1 MPVSRKMY
9 KLLVADNSFL
19 VREGLK
25 SLLQSM
31 PSFEV
36 IEVTENKQLAIQIK
50 KHKPEV
56 LVIDP
61 LAFDI
66 SQAEMASLKKEFS
79 GLNILAITNLLP
91 KKDISSYLGSGVTGY
106 LLKDCDKEEIYQ
118 AIESTRKGERF
129 LCGKIADVLLSEA
142 EIKIT
147 PVYTKKLS
155 CEGFVVSER
164 EIEIIQLIA
173 IGLSNKQIADKLC
186 LSLHTVNTHRKN
198 ILQKLKVNNTAGVV
212 MFAVKNNLLSEELL
226 AN

>member
-1 MPVSRKMY
+1 MY

-31 PSFEV
+31 PAFELL
-36 IEVTENKQLAIQIK
+36 EVTDNNLLSACMRANR
-50 KHKPEV
+50 PEV

-61 LAFDI
+61 VSFDI
-66 SQAEMASLKKEFS
+66 SLDQMASLKAEFP
-79 GLNILAITNLLP
+79 GVHILAITNLLP
-91 KKDISSYLGSGVTGY
+91 KKDISNYLDKGVTGY
-106 LLKDCDKEEIYQ
+106 LLKDCDREEIRE
-118 AIESTRKGERF
+118 AIECTRKGERF
-129 LCGKIADVLLSEA
+129 LCGKIADALLAEA
-142 EIKIT
+142 EVQIT
-147 PVYTKKLS
+147 PAYTKKLS

-164 EIEIIQLIA
+164 EIEIIKLIA
-173 IGLSNKQIADKLC
+173 LGLSNKQIADKLC

-212 MFAVKNNLLSEELL
+212 MFAVKNNLLAEELH

>member
-1 MPVSRKMY
+1 MY

-31 PSFEV
+31 PSYQV
-36 IEVTENKQLAIQIK
+36 IEVVENKDLSAAIRENQ
-50 KHKPEV
+50 PQV

-61 LAFDI
+61 LAFELNHE
-66 SQAEMASLKKEFS
+66 QLAALKNEFASVQ
-79 GLNILAITNLLP
+79 ILAITNLLP
-91 KKDISSYLGSGVTGY
+91 KKEISTFLNSGVTGY
-106 LLKDCDKEEIYQ
+106 LLKDCDKDEICE
-118 AIESTRKGERF
+118 AVEATRQGERF
-129 LCGKIADVLLSEA
+129 LCGKIADVLLSDA
-142 EIKIT
+142 EVKAT

-164 EIEIIQLIA
+164 EIEVIKLIA
-173 IGLSNKQIADKLC
+173 LGLSNKQIADKLC

-212 MFAVKNNLLSEELL
+212 MFAVKNNLLTEELH

>member
-1 MPVSRKMY
+1 MY

-25 SLLQSM
+25 SLLQGM
-31 PSFEV
+31 PAFELL
-36 IEVTENKQLAIQIK
+36 EVSDNKLLSEQLRK
-50 KHKPEV
+50 SEPEV

-61 LAFDI
+61 VSFEI
-66 SQAEMASLKKEFS
+66 SHEQMSALKDEFPAVQ
-79 GLNILAITNLLP
+79 ILAITNLLP
-91 KKDISSYLGSGVTGY
+91 RNEISAYLEKGVTGY
-106 LLKDCDKEEIYQ
+106 LLKDCDRDEIRE

-129 LCGKIADVLLSEA
+129 LCGKIADALLDEA
-142 EIKIT
+142 EVKAA
-147 PVYTKKLS
+147 PVYVNKKLS

-164 EIEIIQLIA
+164 EIEIIKLIA
-173 IGLSNKQIADKLC
+173 FGLSNKQIADKLC

-212 MFAVKNNLLSEELL
+212 MFAVKNNLLSEELH

>member
-1 MPVSRKMY
+1 MY

-36 IEVTENKQLAIQIK
+36 IEVTELKELSGAIQ
-50 KHKPEV
+50 KHRPEV

-61 LAFDI
+61 I
-66 SQAEMASLKKEFS
+66 SFELNQEQVAALKKEHA
-79 GLNILAITNLLP
+79 GLHILAITNLLS
-91 KKDISSYLGSGVTGY
+91 KKEISTFLNSGVTGY
-106 LLKDCDKEEIYQ
+106 LLKDCDKDEICE
-118 AIESTRKGERF
+118 AVEATRKGERF
-129 LCGKIADVLLSEA
+129 LCGKITDVLLSEA
-142 EIKIT
+142 EVKVMPIANG
-147 PVYTKKLS
+147 TKKPS

-164 EIEIIQLIA
+164 EIEVIKLIA
-173 IGLSNKQIADKLC
+173 LGLSNKQIADKLC

-212 MFAVKNNLLSEELL
+212 MFAVKNNLLTEELH